1 MCCGAHH
8 LGRIF
13 AAHGLDVRLM
23 SPEYAR
29 PYVKAQKNDD
39 RDAAGIAEA
48 ATRPIIRV
56 TLHDLPNRL
65 PLAIVEN
72 AGGPPAIAKPTAADT
87 RPPKRSSNSCR
98 RGLRYCSP

>member
-1 MCCGAHH
+1 MCSGAHH

-23 SPEYAR
+23 SPEYVR

-39 RDAAGIAEA
+39 RDAEGIAEA
-48 ATRPIIRV
+48 ATPPITRV
-56 TLHDLPNRL
+56 TLQYRQQRL
-65 PLAIVEN
+65 ALAIVEN
-72 AGGPPAIAKPTAADT
+72 AGGAPAIAKPTAADT